1 MYMPLVH
8 FCDGTYLFIPFFS
21 CYNITTIY
29 IYMCVCVCVSKLIL
43 SGYSSRSKGRDD
55 NIESELIYTEDSG
68 AGRNERL

>member
-21 CYNITTIY
+21 CYNIYIY
-29 IYMCVCVCVSKLIL
+29 IYIMSKLIL

-68 AGRNERL
+68 AGRDERL